1 MTRCAKASRWDLR
14 FLPTDNKG
22 WYMKEILL
30 LKDGEIVLKGLNRR
44 QFEDVLKRNIKTALK
59 GLGRFEIT
67 SAQSTVYVSPLDD
80 DIDLDEACDR
90 VSRVFGL
97 ASFSRAAMCPE
108 KTIESVCETAPVYL
122 EKTLRA
128 AKTFK
133 VEAKRSDKK
142 FPYKSPE
149 ICREAGGAILAAHPH
164 LSVDVH
170 NPDVTVYVE
179 IRDFGAYIHGDAVR
193 GAGGIPVG
201 TGGKALVL
209 ISGGIDSPV
218 AAYMM
223 AKRGIKLT
231 AVHFASPPYT
241 SLRAEEKVVR
251 LLEKVSRYSGPMKMY
266 TVPFTKL
273 QEKLRDDCPEELFT
287 IIMRRLMIQISQR
300 IAAQNDCAAL
310 ITGESLGQVAS
321 QTIGAL
327 CCTDEAAE
335 IPVFRPLIG
344 MDKQEIIDI
353 SYKID
358 TFETSIE
365 PYEDCCT
372 VFTPKHPRTKPVL
385 KFVKQAQEQAGFDAL
400 IEEALQNLKT
410 TYISY

>member
-1 MTRCAKASRWDLR
+1 
-14 FLPTDNKG
+14 
-22 WYMKEILL
+22 MKEILL

-44 QFEDVLKRNIKTALK
+44 QFEDVLKRNIRNVLK
-59 GLGRFEIT
+59 PVGRFEVA
-67 SAQSTVYVSPLDD
+67 SAQSTVIVKPLDE
-80 DIDLDEACDR
+80 DIDLDEACDCI
-90 VSRVFGL
+90 SRVFGL
-97 ASFSRAAMCPE
+97 VSFSRAV
-108 KTIESVCETAPVYL
+108 VCE
-122 EKTLRA
+122 EKTLESVLATAPEYLKTQLTA

-149 ICREAGGAILAAHPH
+149 ICRETGGAILAAFPH
-164 LSVDVH
+164 LKVDVH
-170 NPDVTVYVE
+170 DPDVTVYVE
-179 IRDFGAYIHGDAVR
+179 IRDFGAYIHTNPIR

-201 TGGKALVL
+201 TGGKAVIL

-241 SLRAEEKVVR
+241 SPRAEEKVVR
-251 LLEKVSRYSGPMKMY
+251 LLEKVSRYAGPMKMY

-287 IIMRRLMIQISQR
+287 IIMRRLMMQISER
-300 IAAQNDCAAL
+300 IARENDCAAL

-327 CCTDEAAE
+327 GCTNEATDMV
-335 IPVFRPLIG
+335 VFRPLIG

-358 TFETSIE
+358 TYETSIE

-372 VFTPKHPRTKPVL
+372 VFTPRHPRTKPVL
-385 KFVKQAQEQAGFDAL
+385 KFVKQAQEQAHFDEL
-400 IEEALQNLKT
+400 IEDALQNLKT
-410 TYISY
+410 TYINY

>member
-1 MTRCAKASRWDLR
+1 
-14 FLPTDNKG
+14 
-22 WYMKEILL
+22 MKEILL

-44 QFEDVLKRNIKTALK
+44 QFEDVLKKNIKTALHS
-59 GLGRFEIT
+59 LGKFEIT
-67 SAQSTVYVSPLDD
+67 SAQSTVMVRPLSE
-80 DIDLDEACDR
+80 DIDLDEAAER

-97 ASFSRAAMCPE
+97 VSFSRAAVCEE
-108 KTIESVCETAPVYL
+108 KTLESVLETAPVYL
-122 EKTLRA
+122 EKQLKA

-142 FPYKSPE
+142 FPYKSPD
-149 ICREAGGAILAAHPH
+149 ICRETGGVILQKYPH

-170 NPDVTVYVE
+170 HPDVTVYVE
-179 IRDFGAYIHGDAVR
+179 IRDFGAYIHADAIR

-201 TGGKALVL
+201 TGGKAVIL

-223 AKRGIKLT
+223 AKRGLKLT

-241 SLRAEEKVVR
+241 SRRAEEKVVR
-251 LLEKVSRYSGPMKMY
+251 LLQKVSRYAGPMRMY

-287 IIMRRLMIQISQR
+287 IIMRRLMMEISQR
-300 IAAQNDCAAL
+300 IARDNDCAAL
-310 ITGESLGQVAS
+310 VTGESLGQVAS

-327 CCTDEAAE
+327 NCTNEAADMV
-335 IPVFRPLIG
+335 VFRPLIG

-358 TFETSIE
+358 TYETSIE

-372 VFTPKHPRTKPVL
+372 VFTPRHPRTKPVL
-385 KFVKQAQEQAGFDAL
+385 KFVKQAQEKAGFEPL
-400 IEEALQNLKT
+400 IEEALNNLKIT
-410 TYISY
+410 QIYPED